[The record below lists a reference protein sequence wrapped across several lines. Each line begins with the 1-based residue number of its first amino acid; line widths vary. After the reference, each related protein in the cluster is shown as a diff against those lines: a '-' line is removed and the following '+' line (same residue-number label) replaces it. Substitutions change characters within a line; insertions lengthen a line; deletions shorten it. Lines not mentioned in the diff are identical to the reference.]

1 MSRCAGSEKYKL
13 KITTHLQCVC
23 VCVHYLKL
31 QTCTCTLSIKNSKP
45 AHTWGHLN
53 IQHGAYSRSVTW
65 SARAHTRTHISSRK
79 HFTERVVRHVAKH
92 LQIFWD
98 KGDRS
103 VWLTGIEPGKT
114 FGMRE
119 MEWTAGGDV
128 VPHRASSHGL
138 IFSSCNIWA
147 GISQDSSYH
156 TQLHWMR

>member
-1 MSRCAGSEKYKL
+1 MHVYTKHKEFEACAHLRPFKHSTWGLHQKCHL
-13 KITTHLQCVC
+13 KC
-23 VCVHYLKL
+23 
-31 QTCTCTLSIKNSKP
+31 
-45 AHTWGHLN
+45 AHTH
-53 IQHGAYSRSVTW
+53 
-65 SARAHTRTHISSRK
+65 THISSRK

-92 LQIFWD
+92 LQIFRD

-138 IFSSCNIWA
+138 IFSSCNI
-147 GISQDSSYH
+147 
-156 TQLHWMR
+156 